1 MARVFFSYSHKDEA
15 LRNQLESHLALLKHQ
30 GLIEAWHDRRILAG
44 SDLDRSISAEME
56 AANIILLLVSA
67 DFLASDYCYCR
78 EMARALE
85 RHEAGHARV
94 IPVILRHC
102 DWHSAPFG
110 KLLALPKDG
119 KPIVSWPDH
128 DEAFADVARQI
139 RSTVEAL
146 NRVSTPVRFPSREV
160 QPEPGAAAGQGRP
173 SLPRSSNLRLKQEFS
188 DQDRDEFLR
197 TTFDYIANFFEG
209 SLQAME
215 ERHAGIKGKFERI
228 DSRHFSAVLYKHGK
242 VAAQCSIAIGGLMGP
257 RSSGITFSYD
267 QIGGGIN
274 EMLHVEAGSQALY
287 IKASGMQG
295 FSNEGGQ
302 RHLSPEGAAEH
313 LWFLMIRRLQ
323 E

>member
-1 MARVFFSYSHKDEA
+1 
-15 LRNQLESHLALLKHQ
+15 
-30 GLIEAWHDRRILAG
+30 
-44 SDLDRSISAEME
+44 ME
-56 AANIILLLVSA
+56 ASNIILLLVSA

-78 EMARALE
+78 EMTRAME
-85 RHEAGHARV
+85 RHEAGQARV

-102 DWHSAPFG
+102 DWHKAPFR

-139 RSTVEAL
+139 RLVVEELGKA
-146 NRVSTPVRFPSREV
+146 SPSRSPKEV
-160 QPEPGAAAGQGRP
+160 PSASAASTGPLRAP
-173 SLPRSSNLRLKQEFS
+173 LPRSSNLRLKQEFS
-188 DQDRDEFLR
+188 DQDRDEFLHK
-197 TTFDYIANFFEG
+197 TFEYVANFFEG

-215 ERHAGIKGKFERI
+215 ERHAGVKGKFERI
-228 DSRHFSAVLYKHGK
+228 DSRHFSAVLYKHGR
-242 VAAQCSIAIGGLMGP
+242 VAAQCSIGLGELLGP

-274 EMLHVEAGSQALY
+274 ELLHVEAGNQALY

-295 FSNEGGQ
+295 FSSENGQ
-302 RHLSPEGAAEH
+302 RHLSHEGAAEH

>member
-1 MARVFFSYSHKDEA
+1 MARVFFSYNHKDEA
-15 LRNQLESHLALLKHQ
+15 LRNQLETHLALLKHQ

-44 SDLDRSISAEME
+44 ADIDRSISAEME
-56 AANIILLLVSA
+56 ASNIILLLVSA

-78 EMARALE
+78 EMARAME
-85 RHEAGHARV
+85 RHEAGQARV

-110 KLLALPKDG
+110 KLLALPRDG

-139 RSTVEAL
+139 RLTVEEM
-146 NRVSTPVRFPSREV
+146 NRASPPLHTPKEV
-160 QPEPGAAAGQGRP
+160 PAEPAAQTSPRHAP
-173 SLPRSSNLRLKQEFS
+173 LPRSSNLRLKQEFS

-197 TTFDYIANFFEG
+197 QTFDYIANFFEG
-209 SLQAME
+209 SLRAME
-215 ERHAGIKGKFERI
+215 ERHPGVKGKLERI
-228 DSRHFSAVLYKHGK
+228 DTRHFSAVLYKHGR
-242 VAAQCSIAIGGLMGP
+242 VAAQCAIALGGSMGP
-257 RSSGITFSYD
+257 RSQNITFSYD

-274 EMLHVEAGSQALY
+274 EVLHVHASSQALY
-287 IKASGMQG
+287 IKALGMQG
-295 FSNEGGQ
+295 FSNDEGQ

-313 LWFLMIRRLQ
+313 LWALMIRRLQ